1 MKSKTKKFKWP
12 KFKRPSFK
20 RNKDKKKHD
29 NKTERTVKAKSISR
43 RMIFSTTSILILLT
57 LVLGIIAYFITKNS
71 LIDSSNEMLL
81 SKSIDSA
88 ALVNEQVR
96 SYAHFLE
103 TMGKVDIIGDPE
115 VAQNK
120 KFEILSQER
129 ITLGLSRIGIAD
141 MKGNLVLDNNS
152 TLDVNDEEYY
162 REAAMG
168 KTFFSEPVRNNATG
182 DVDVIISAP
191 IRYNQRTVGVVIGF
205 KPAKDFYSIV
215 EEIKIGEEGYAFIL
229 NDEADVISHPT
240 VVSGASQE
248 NGDETKVSFA
258 NLKDRVPEEFATEVA
273 TIEEKIEKGEPGIG
287 KYYDKGEVKYLGF
300 APIKSKNWTLILDI
314 GESEVLSGLTALRN
328 TLIIAVIF
336 AIIIGIVFSL
346 AFSRSLTNPI
356 IQITEQAYRLSQL
369 DLTENIDNKLL
380 KRKDELGNMA
390 QSLQVV
396 IDNMRNFAKEIQ
408 ESSHQVAAASE
419 ELSAI
424 SEESTAAAT
433 HIAETSNDIAGD
445 SNLQLEEIVN
455 ITSSIQD
462 ISTQVENA
470 AEETKGVENLSR
482 NVANNAELGKEK
494 IDEVIVQMDNINT
507 STNNVRNSLDNIGN
521 SSREMNQMLEIIQ
534 DVAEQTNLLALNAAI
549 EAARAG
555 EYGRGF
561 AVVADEIR
569 KLAEQTQKST
579 EEIYS
584 LIVNNNTLIKEANN
598 NMDFGAKEVE
608 LGVKKVNETKETFD
622 EIVQLINEIVTGINQ
637 VAQSTIN
644 VQGFVEGLVNSSLSM
659 ENMSK
664 NIASQI
670 QNSSAASEEQMA
682 SMEEITSSTESLA
695 RLAEELQL
703 LITNMKF

>member
-1 MKSKTKKFKWP
+1 MKYKTKKFKLP
-12 KFKRPSFK
+12 KFKWPK
-20 RNKDKKKHD
+20 LKIKKDYVAPTKVKGISKK
-29 NKTERTVKAKSISR
+29 
-43 RMIFSTTSILILLT
+43 MIISTTSILIGLT
-57 LVLGIIAYFITKNS
+57 LALGITAYYITRNS
-71 LIDSSNEMLL
+71 LIKSSNEMLL
-81 SKSIDSA
+81 NKSIDSA
-88 ALVNEQVR
+88 ALVNEQVK
-96 SYAHFLE
+96 SYAHSIE
-103 TMGKVDIIGDPE
+103 TMGNFDIIGNPE
-115 VAQNK
+115 FTQEE
-120 KFEILSQER
+120 KFEVLAKEKL
-129 ITLGLSRIGIAD
+129 TLQLNTIGIGD
-141 MKGNLVLDNNS
+141 NHGNLILDNGK
-152 TLDVNDEEYY
+152 TLDISEEEYF
-162 REAAMG
+162 RIAKAG
-168 KTFFSEPVRNNATG
+168 KTYFSEPIKNDITN
-182 DVDVIISAP
+182 DVDIIISAP
-191 IRYNQRTVGVVIGF
+191 VRFKGRVEGVIVGF
-205 KPAKDFYSIV
+205 KPAKDFYSIA
-215 EEIKIGEEGYAFIL
+215 ERIKIGEEGYAFIL
-229 NDEADVISHPT
+229 NDETDVISHPT
-240 VVSGASQE
+240 ISNTLQE
-248 NGDETKVSFA
+248 NEDIINFTSLKDQVPERFQKEVTIMETKIR
-258 NLKDRVPEEFATEVA
+258 N
-273 TIEEKIEKGEPGIG
+273 GESGVG
-287 KYYDKGEVKYLGF
+287 KYYDKGKVKYLGF
-300 APIKSKNWTLILDI
+300 APISSKDWTLVLDI
-314 GESEVLSGLTALRN
+314 NESEVLSGLTALRN

-703 LITNMKF
+703 LISNMKF